1 MTWLATPGFPNLP
14 ALDFPV
20 LGNKWAIGSFFLLH
34 IMFGSFTMGTLAI
47 GPTYELVGARRAD
60 PRLVRYARGLGE
72 ANVKIFSIGAT
83 LAGFVVIF
91 LAGLYGRFFV
101 PWTEIFFWPLL
112 GAFLIWFP
120 AIATLYV
127 YAYTTS
133 RSFGRP
139 GHVALGYASAA
150 FDHGFLVLIVGGDSF
165 LLTPGTGGGLGAF
178 FNASFWAELPHRFVG
193 NISWASLFLAA
204 VFAVRVGFARDPEE
218 RAYRAWAA
226 RASLLV
232 GFLTLVPQ
240 VVGGVLFVEI
250 LRHAQPAAFRWS
262 FTGPDAWMW
271 LVQVGL
277 LSLLLIGSTLYFA
290 LTRRGRTGGVLA
302 VLVVV
307 AAIVSALPAPV
318 FGRQLFWLRYVAL
331 AAAIALSLLA
341 WLNWLRRDPL
351 AELVPAARAVLAVT
365 GLAAVAL
372 LLLMGVIRTTARDP
386 YTVYGRLDQAQS
398 QGVFMPGA
406 GHYP

>member
-1 MTWLATPGFPNLP
+1 MTRLATAGFPNLP
-14 ALDFPV
+14 PIDFPV
-20 LGNKWAIGSFFLLH
+20 LGNKWAVGSFFLVH
-34 IMFGSFTMGTLAI
+34 ILFGSFTMGTLAI
-47 GPTYELVGARRAD
+47 GPTYELLGARRGD
-60 PRLVRYARGLGE
+60 PRLIRYARGLGD
-72 ANVKIFSIGAT
+72 ANLKIFSIGAT
-83 LAGFVVIF
+83 LAGFAVIF
-91 LAGLYGRFFV
+91 LAALYGRFFV
-101 PWTEIFFWPLL
+101 PLAEIFFWPLL

-120 AIATLYV
+120 AIAALYT
-127 YAYTTS
+127 YAHVTQ

-150 FDHGFLVLIVGGDSF
+150 FDHGFLVLIVGVDSF
-165 LLTPGTGGGLGAF
+165 LLTPRGAGGPAAF

-204 VFAVRVGFARDPEE
+204 LFAVLVGFARDPEE

-240 VVGGVLFVEI
+240 VLGGVLFVEI

-271 LVQVGL
+271 LLQVSL
-277 LSLLLIGSTLYFA
+277 LSLLLVGSTLYFA
-290 LTRRGRTGGVLA
+290 LTRHGRSGP
-302 VLVVV
+302 VLVGLV
-307 AAIVSALPAPV
+307 ALAALVSVLPPAV

-331 AAAIALSLLA
+331 ATAIALSLLA
-341 WLNWLRRDPL
+341 WLTWLRREAL
-351 AELVPAARAVLAVT
+351 TELVPAARAALAVT

-372 LLLMGVIRTTARDP
+372 LLLMGVIRTTAREP
-386 YTVYGRLDQAQS
+386 YTVYGRLDEAQS
-398 QGVFMPGA
+398 QGVFMPGE